1 MKLVGMR
8 SWRKSGLSWRRD
20 PHRCSQVFSGQK
32 IGVEAH
38 IEDNWGWCE
47 RTEARRGTV
56 RMKDTSENREKRQ
69 RESYAEECRVWA
81 HGNREVIASLKA
93 KLFAIAGNKIF
104 PQPCPF
110 VSEIASHGV
119 LVELPVKLRQMDG
132 NRCHHN
138 VASLWEQRKKYSRL
152 KAIATGY
159 ALSEDGM
166 WRWHTWGLAATHIL
180 ETAVV
185 RLQYFG
191 IPMDAEDADAFASGS
206 PTSAG
211 FLR

>member
-1 MKLVGMR
+1 
-8 SWRKSGLSWRRD
+8 
-20 PHRCSQVFSGQK
+20 
-32 IGVEAH
+32 
-38 IEDNWGWCE
+38 
-47 RTEARRGTV
+47 
-56 RMKDTSENREKRQ
+56 MKDTSENREKRQ

-81 HGNREVIASLKA
+81 HKNREAIASLKA
-93 KLFAIAGNKIF
+93 KLFAIGGNKIS

-138 VASLWEQRKKYSRL
+138 VASLWEQRKKHSRL

-180 ETAVV
+180 ETTVVMLQLV

-191 IPMDAEDADAFASGS
+191 IPMDAEDADAFA
-206 PTSAG
+206 AG
-211 FLR
+211 FLCQTETEFKAKLEQLKQLQQA

>member
-1 MKLVGMR
+1 
-8 SWRKSGLSWRRD
+8 
-20 PHRCSQVFSGQK
+20 
-32 IGVEAH
+32 
-38 IEDNWGWCE
+38 
-47 RTEARRGTV
+47 
-56 RMKDTSENREKRQ
+56 MKDTSENREKRQ

-81 HGNREVIASLKA
+81 DESREAIASLKA
-93 KLFAIAGNKIF
+93 KLFAIGGNKIS
-104 PQPCPF
+104 PQHCPF

-138 VASLWEQRKKYSRL
+138 VARLWEQRKKHSRL

-180 ETAVV
+180 ETTVV

-191 IPMDAEDADAFASGS
+191 IPMDAEDADAFA
-206 PTSAG
+206 AG
-211 FLR
+211 FLCQTETEFKLEQLKKLQQA

>member
-1 MKLVGMR
+1 MSHLESAHVG
-8 SWRKSGLSWRRD
+8 
-20 PHRCSQVFSGQK
+20 H
-32 IGVEAH
+32 GVPE
-38 IEDNWGWCE
+38 
-47 RTEARRGTV
+47 TEARRGTV
-56 RMKDTSENREKRQ
+56 RMKVTSENREKRQ

-81 HGNREVIASLKA
+81 HENREAIASLKA
-93 KLFAIAGNKIF
+93 KLFAIGGDKIS

-138 VASLWEQRKKYSRL
+138 VASLWEQRKKHSRL

-166 WRWHTWGLAATHIL
+166 WCWHTLGLAAAHIL
-180 ETAVV
+180 ETTVV

-191 IPMDAEDADAFASGS
+191 IPMDAEDADAFA
-206 PTSAG
+206 AG
-211 FLR
+211 FLCQTETEFKLEQLKQLQQV

>member
-1 MKLVGMR
+1 
-8 SWRKSGLSWRRD
+8 
-20 PHRCSQVFSGQK
+20 
-32 IGVEAH
+32 
-38 IEDNWGWCE
+38 
-47 RTEARRGTV
+47 
-56 RMKDTSENREKRQ
+56 MKDTSENRVNRQ
-69 RESYAEECRVWA
+69 RTAKSGRRSYVEECRVWA
-81 HGNREVIASLKA
+81 EANQAAIASLKA
-93 KLFAIAGNKIF
+93 KLFTIGGDKIS

-119 LVELPVKLRQMDG
+119 LVELPIKLRQMDG

-138 VASLWEQRKKYSRL
+138 VASLWEQRKKHSRL

-180 ETAVV
+180 EATAV

-191 IPMDAEDADAFASGS
+191 IHG
-206 PTSAG
+206 
-211 FLR
+211 R

>member
-1 MKLVGMR
+1 
-8 SWRKSGLSWRRD
+8 
-20 PHRCSQVFSGQK
+20 
-32 IGVEAH
+32 
-38 IEDNWGWCE
+38 
-47 RTEARRGTV
+47 
-56 RMKDTSENREKRQ
+56 MKDTSDNREKRQ
-69 RESYAEECRVWA
+69 RASYAEECRVWA
-81 HGNREVIASLKA
+81 NENREAIASLKA
-93 KLFAIAGNKIF
+93 KLFAIGGNKIS

-138 VASLWEQRKKYSRL
+138 VASLWEQRKKHSRL

-180 ETAVV
+180 ETTVV

-191 IPMDAEDADAFASGS
+191 IPMDAEDADALA
-206 PTSAG
+206 AG
-211 FLR
+211 FLFQTETEFKAKLEQLKQFQGA

>member
-1 MKLVGMR
+1 
-8 SWRKSGLSWRRD
+8 
-20 PHRCSQVFSGQK
+20 
-32 IGVEAH
+32 
-38 IEDNWGWCE
+38 
-47 RTEARRGTV
+47 
-56 RMKDTSENREKRQ
+56 MKDTSENREKRQ

-81 HGNREVIASLKA
+81 HENREMIASLKA
-93 KLFAIAGNKIF
+93 KLFAIGGNKIS

-110 VSEIASHGV
+110 VSDIASHGV
-119 LVELPVKLRQMDG
+119 LVELPVKFRQMDG

-138 VASLWEQRKKYSRL
+138 VARLWEQRKKHGRL

-166 WRWHTWGLAATHIL
+166 WRSHTWGLAATHIL

-191 IPMDAEDADAFASGS
+191 IPMDAEDADAFA
-206 PTSAG
+206 AG
-211 FLR
+211 FLCQMRRNSRPS

>member
-1 MKLVGMR
+1 
-8 SWRKSGLSWRRD
+8 
-20 PHRCSQVFSGQK
+20 
-32 IGVEAH
+32 
-38 IEDNWGWCE
+38 
-47 RTEARRGTV
+47 
-56 RMKDTSENREKRQ
+56 MKDISENREKRQ

-93 KLFAIAGNKIF
+93 KLFAIGGNQIS

-138 VASLWEQRKKYSRL
+138 VGSLWEQRKKYSRL